1 MDYNKEFLKAIA
13 YKGLNLASLYI
24 AAFVFT
30 FARFVNY
37 ISVGVSNE

>member
-1 MDYNKEFLKAIA
+1 MDYNKEFLKAIV

-30 FARFVNY
+30 FARLVNY
-37 ISVGVSNE
+37 FSIGANNE